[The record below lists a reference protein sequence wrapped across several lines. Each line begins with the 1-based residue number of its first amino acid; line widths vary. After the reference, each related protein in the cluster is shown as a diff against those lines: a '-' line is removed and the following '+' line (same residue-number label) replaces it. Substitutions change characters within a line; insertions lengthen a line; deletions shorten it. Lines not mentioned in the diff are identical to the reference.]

1 MLRGDVIL
9 RFEGKKII
17 SPEENSDWG
26 MVVQELTPQL
36 TQQLGLYPGT
46 AGVMISG
53 IPEGSPAAEAGLHPG
68 DLITEVNRTAV
79 KNMEEYQQSLQKAEK
94 GDHLLLL
101 IKRAAGLFY
110 TVLTSPVKGSG

>member
-1 MLRGDVIL
+1 MLRGDVFL

-68 DLITEVNRTAV
+68 DLITELKKYQIKGIV
-79 KNMEEYQQSLQKAEK
+79 KENF
-94 GDHLLLL
+94 
-101 IKRAAGLFY
+101 GLHR
-110 TVLTSPVKGSG
+110 V